1 MHDLTAQAADLLTPD
16 DPAPFRVYNA
26 EGKAPILIVCDHAS
40 NAVPARLHGL
50 GLLERD
56 LHRHIAL
63 DIGAAEMS
71 EKLADRFDAPAI
83 LGGYSRLVID
93 CNRQL
98 DHPSSIST
106 ISDETI
112 IPGNAQL
119 SPEDI
124 CRRQDACFWPYHRK
138 IEAYLRDFDQRGVVP
153 AIISMHAFTPYLAG
167 QNRPWHIGILWDEDD
182 RIARPLIETLKMRGD
197 FEIGENEP
205 YSGKARFGYT
215 IEEHA
220 EAAGRPGVLIEVR
233 EDIISTAED
242 AFAMGDLLADALS
255 PILAESGLYKLREK

>member
-1 MHDLTAQAADLLTPD
+1 MHDLVANTSDLLTPD
-16 DPAPFRVYNA
+16 DPAPFRVYNVN
-26 EGKAPILIVCDHAS
+26 GQAPILVMCDHAS

-56 LHRHIAL
+56 LHRHIAF
-63 DIGAAEMS
+63 DIGAAQMS
-71 EKLADRFDAPAI
+71 ERLADRFDAPAV
-83 LGGYSRLVID
+83 LAGYSRLVID

-112 IPGNAQL
+112 IPANAQL
-119 SPEDI
+119 DPDDI
-124 CRRQDACFWPYHRK
+124 QQRQEACFWPYHRQ
-138 IEAYLRDFDQRGVVP
+138 IEAYLQNFDQRGVVP

-182 RIARPLIETLKMRGD
+182 RIARPLIETLKQRGD

-233 EDIISTAED
+233 EDLISSSED
-242 AFAMGDLLADALS
+242 AFAMGDLLADALA
-255 PILAESGLYKLREK
+255 PILANSSLYARRAQ